1 MHPPAPQNT
10 SKKPK
15 PEQQQKANNAGQRS
29 TNQQQGVVKLT
40 GTAKSAVLAKSAKMP
55 EMPEKLKST
64 KSSSISAEKQ
74 DIKPWKR

>member
-40 GTAKSAVLAKSAKMP
+40 GTAKTAILAEMP
-55 EMPEKLKST
+55 EMPEKSKST

-74 DIKPWKR
+74 DIKP